1 MRRSRLVLLF
11 VVMPFLCPCSHAQA
25 WSGIISPSRAID
37 WSAAGVTGGI
47 PNNRTTVCAS
57 LVTTATAAQIQSAL
71 NACPSGQVVSL
82 AAGAYTLTSG
92 ITIPSNVT
100 LRGAGANLT
109 TLTFTGSSNYYW
121 GSYVIGFI
129 GNYTGGFEGSA
140 PGMSGSMNCKGTAGP
155 PPTYSGCTQLVQWLG
170 TNGVTGTYTRGATVL
185 NLASVPSS
193 LVVGETL
200 QLTQADDQA
209 VVSVGPLVCQQTAGS
224 NGCSREGQ
232 GLTYSNTA
240 MRQNVKVTAING
252 TAVTVTP
259 GIYADFWTSAKN
271 PVAFW
276 WSNDTRMA
284 GLENLAVIETPAVWA
299 AIVAFEASDCWV
311 KGISLHVA
319 SGAVGSG
326 AGTRNGF
333 LVHSSRNITI
343 QDNFLDQMFGG
354 GFSSTTSYGMTNIQ
368 SSATL
373 WQNNILYNVES
384 PIIST
389 GGVSG
394 DVYAY
399 NYDPG
404 VCTPSTGCTGIF
416 LGHDE
421 GGMYYLLEGNVG
433 PLFRKDTFHGNETFL
448 TFFRNR
454 FTGTEVNSG
463 ANNAEPAFDVYAL
476 SRYYNVIGNVLG
488 TTGVSSIYECS
499 NSAASGCNRYGPSIF
514 RLGYPGESATTGA
527 ECEGSN
533 CLNPDSQV
541 KATMMRWGN
550 YDTVNAAVRF
560 VSSEVPSGIPDHANP
575 VPSSQSLPPSFY
587 LSTKPSWF
595 ASTEVWPPIGPDV
608 TGGTVAGVG
617 GHAYNIPA
625 QDCYTSINAVKAS
638 FNAATCYA
646 TGSVSGPAPPTGL
659 TAVVQ

>member
-1 MRRSRLVLLF
+1 MKRDRLLLF
-11 VVMPFLCPCSHAQA
+11 FLILLCLSPHSHAQS
-25 WSGIISPSRAID
+25 WTGIIDPARATD
-37 WSAAGVTGGI
+37 WSTAGVLGGI
-47 PNNRTTVCAS
+47 PNRTTICSSLTSSAS
-57 LVTTATAAQIQSAL
+57 VSQIQSAL
-71 NACPSGQVVSL
+71 DACPSGQVVSL
-82 AAGAYTLTSG
+82 AAGIYTLSSG
-92 ITIPSNVT
+92 IKIPSNVT
-100 LRGAGANLT
+100 LRGAGANQT
-109 TLTFTGSSNYYW
+109 TLSFTGSSNYYW

-129 GNYTGGFEGSA
+129 GNYSGGFEGSA
-140 PGMSGSMNCKGTAGP
+140 PGMTGSQSCSGSAGAQ
-155 PPTYSGCTQLVQWLG
+155 PTYAGCTQLVTWTG
-170 TNGVTGTYTRGATVL
+170 TNGVAGTYTKGATVL
-185 NLASVPSS
+185 NLSSVPSS
-193 LVVGETL
+193 LVVGEML

-209 VVSVGPLVCQQTAGS
+209 VVSVGPLVCQKPASS

-259 GIYADFWTSAKN
+259 GIYADFWKSAKN

-276 WSNDTRMA
+276 WTNDTRMA
-284 GLENLAVIETPAVWA
+284 GVENLSVTEIPAVWA

-311 KGISLHVA
+311 KGITLHVN
-319 SGAVGSG
+319 SGGVGSG

-333 LVHSSRNITI
+333 LVHASRNITI
-343 QDNFLDQMFGG
+343 QDNWLDQMFGG

-373 WQNNILYNVES
+373 WQNNILANVES
-384 PIIST
+384 PIITT

-404 VCTPSTGCTGIF
+404 VCTPSTGCTGLF

-421 GGMYYLLEGNVG
+421 AGMFYLLEGNVG
-433 PLFRKDTFHGNETFL
+433 PLFRKDSFHGNETFL

-454 FTGTEVNSG
+454 FTGTEVHSG
-463 ANNAEPAFDVYAL
+463 SNNAEPAFDAYAL

-488 TTGVSSIYECS
+488 TSGVSTIYECS
-499 NSAASGCNRYGPSIF
+499 NSSASGCDRYGPSIF

-527 ECEGSN
+527 ECEGSG

-541 KATMMRWGN
+541 TTTMMRWGN

-560 VSSEVPSGIPDHANP
+560 VTSEVPSGIPDHANA
-575 VPSSQSLPPSFY
+575 VPASQGLPPSFY
-587 LSTKPSWF
+587 LATKPIW
-595 ASTEVWPPIGPDV
+595 WPSVKPWPAIGPDV
-608 TGGTVAGVG
+608 TAGNVSGVG
-617 GHAYNIPA
+617 GHAYTIPA
-625 QDCYTSINAVKAS
+625 QDCYASTSGTIAK
-638 FNAATCYA
+638 FNPATCY
-646 TGSVSGPAPPTGL
+646 VSSTASLPAPPTGL
-659 TAVVQ
+659 QAVVQ